1 MNDNGLVNGRNLELD
16 MPSFDIFDA
25 SEWPGDRTE
34 GHANAQLISA
44 APDLLACQTM
54 GASKNTPD
62 FLEWIA
68 DRLVGVHGD
77 DAGND
82 FIISL
87 RERAAAGRNAVAKA
101 SCTSNRCPLHPDALV
116 RHSYN
121 LHQYVINGLPAG
133 TGVRSDEKYVCAECG
148 RPLSGDASDYDPA

>member
-1 MNDNGLVNGRNLELD
+1 MSKPTSGPWTNDNGLVNGRNLELD
-16 MPSFDIFDA
+16 MPSFDIFDV
-25 SEWPGDRTE
+25 SEWAGDEAE

-62 FLEWIA
+62 FLDWIA

-77 DAGND
+77 DARND

-87 RERAAAGRNAVAKA
+87 RERAAASQVSISGNSKRWH
-101 SCTSNRCPLHPDALV
+101 TS
-116 RHSYN
+116 
-121 LHQYVINGLPAG
+121 
-133 TGVRSDEKYVCAECG
+133 T
-148 RPLSGDASDYDPA
+148 